1 MLYPLLLAI
10 AGLPDQDADAGSVAI
25 VQPSAE
31 FDAALEAGATE
42 QALNLIAAETR
53 ACIGAAG
60 GPDAAPSAQQPCVL
74 LVATLA
80 STASE
85 AGRSAEAVPIARR
98 AVAIAESFS
107 GADRADY
114 VTAAHLTL
122 GLVLERQ
129 GQHLAAEPSFVIA
142 LDGAETL
149 LAGQPELAA
158 YVARRANNLISLARF
173 AEALPLAER
182 AVTLAGDT
190 VDGAFFRLMHG
201 KALMGLGRLA
211 EAEATLRS
219 GADRLHALAGATYPQ
234 TVALRETL
242 AWCLDEQ
249 NRPQDAMAILRETLA
264 IRRQQAAGPLI
275 ADSLTLLGMAAMR
288 VGDLREAETVL
299 REALTIRLRY
309 FGETSNFTAL
319 AYSNLGQ
326 ALVEAG
332 RYEDGAWMFNRAIA
346 VWQASGGGNPDELV
360 AMLTNMASVLARV
373 RAFAEAEPVHR
384 QALAIAEE
392 SLGAG
397 HIRTVLTRNN
407 LAAALSRSGKRAEAV
422 ALFTTNYAAAGALGG
437 QGVQMRTIAAASLA
451 HLLDQPGDAV
461 AARSWHARALD
472 GARIAFRDDHPHRIN
487 IGWNYGR
494 ALLREPA
501 TIPQARTLLREAGR
515 QVLVRAGR
523 ATSFD
528 ASALD
533 ELNGF
538 TVVFSD
544 QVRAA
549 WSLAQP
555 RR

>member
-1 MLYPLLLAI
+1 M
-10 AGLPDQDADAGSVAI
+10 
-25 VQPSAE
+25 
-31 FDAALEAGATE
+31 
-42 QALNLIAAETR
+42 
-53 ACIGAAG
+53 
-60 GPDAAPSAQQPCVL
+60 
-74 LVATLA
+74 
-80 STASE
+80 
-85 AGRSAEAVPIARR
+85 
-98 AVAIAESFS
+98 
-107 GADRADY
+107 
-114 VTAAHLTL
+114 TAAHLTL

-437 QGVQMRTIAAASLA
+437 QGGADADHRGS
-451 HLLDQPGDAV
+451 QPGPS
-461 AARSWHARALD
+461 ARST
-472 GARIAFRDDHPHRIN
+472 G
-487 IGWNYGR
+487 
-494 ALLREPA
+494 
-501 TIPQARTLLREAGR
+501 
-515 QVLVRAGR
+515 
-523 ATSFD
+523 
-528 ASALD
+528 
-533 ELNGF
+533 
-538 TVVFSD
+538 
-544 QVRAA
+544 
-549 WSLAQP
+549 
-555 RR
+555 